1 MSSLLSCQITVG
13 ATIILPWNIVGGYS
27 TGASVGDLYTS
38 ICNGSVW
45 TGWELPAKYK
55 NFSVKASIG
64 RSKTDSFDNVM
75 LSVSV
80 SEAVALFG
88 RYQRFNLVEQSDN
101 NNNSTLNVNDQ
112 SPSMQSKRSAFEV
125 LMTSSRKTSLPEPY
139 AEDTSIPNNKRLVFN
154 KVIHMWRM
162 LDWKYI
168 KKTCL
173 PHLIWKKV
181 AWEPFFF
188 LLGLIYQFLNVCPF
202 DYTAVAVSG
211 KVGYP

>member
-1 MSSLLSCQITVG
+1 MSSLLWCQISVG

-27 TGASVGDLYTS
+27 TGASVGDLKTS
-38 ICNGSVW
+38 ICNGSVG

-55 NFSVKASIG
+55 DFSFKASIG

-80 SEAVALFG
+80 SEVVALFG
-88 RYQRFNLVEQSDN
+88 RYLSFNLVEQSDN

-139 AEDTSIPNNKRLVFN
+139 AEDTSIPNNKRLVSSPEPKAQVSYCHSAPSSVRPSSSVCKLSHFQLLLQN
-154 KVIHMWRM
+154 R
-162 LDWKYI
+162 
-168 KKTCL
+168 
-173 PHLIWKKV
+173 LID
-181 AWEPFFF
+181 
-188 LLGLIYQFLNVCPF
+188 F
-202 DYTAVAVSG
+202 DETW
-211 KVGYP
+211 